1 MRLDVWFPHRL
12 RATSV
17 EFPDFGR
24 KADPASAGARD
35 FIRACL
41 THSSVD
47 RPTVADVC
55 RHSYVTATKTAK
67 GDGA

>member
-24 KADPASAGARD
+24 KADPASAGAKD

-41 THSSVD
+41 RHSHTE
-47 RPTVADVC
+47 RPTVADLC
-55 RHSYVTATKTAK
+55 DYAYVRKTL
-67 GDGA
+67 